1 MDIPTVVVTFF
12 AAFSANGRVRTLENV
27 LDHGGGGGNLA
38 VDSALI
44 GCTLIS
50 DGVVDVGLGVG
61 SGAPNGFAVG
71 AGIGGS
77 ARVVERF

>member
-1 MDIPTVVVTFF
+1 MFLTT
-12 AAFSANGRVRTLENV
+12 E
-27 LDHGGGGGNLA
+27 GGGNLA

-50 DGVVDVGLGVG
+50 DGVVDIGLGVG
-61 SGAPNGFAVG
+61 SGAPNG